1 MPSNR
6 RNVSIHVIFRRF
18 PPKFCFIFFKIPCS
32 WLFKSF
38 FHETFCE
45 MMMKIGAMGENT
57 IRIWYMAVNFLSEQF
72 LTMNL

>member
-18 PPKFCFIFFKIPCS
+18 PPKFCFFFKIPCS

-38 FHETFCE
+38 VHETFCKKI
-45 MMMKIGAMGENT
+45 MKIGAMGENT
-57 IRIWYMAVNFLSEQF
+57 IRIRYMAVNFLSEQF